1 MKPLLFRF
9 KVLCNSSLK
18 IIPHAEFSEEND
30 MLLVSSGNELVT
42 TIKDK
47 TQFLGTKKENLEK
60 GEDES
65 PSLFWK

>member
-1 MKPLLFRF
+1 
-9 KVLCNSSLK
+9 
-18 IIPHAEFSEEND
+18 